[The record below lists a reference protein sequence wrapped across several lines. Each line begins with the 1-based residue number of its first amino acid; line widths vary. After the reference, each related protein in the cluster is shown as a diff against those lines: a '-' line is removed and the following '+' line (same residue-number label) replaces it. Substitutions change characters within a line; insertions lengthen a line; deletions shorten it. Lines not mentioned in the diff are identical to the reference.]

1 MHLFLYISLYFSI
14 SIYIYIYFYTHIYLF
29 IFLYLYLSISF
40 SLYFFIYLSLFLSLF
55 TYSFYFSISLFL
67 YFYLYPYLYIHISI
81 HIDLSPI
88 IYKYIKEE
96 KKEPTLT
103 EKKQGKPGE
112 FRNSPGLKEEDER
125 NRGEEGGEKVS
136 EQTMNRRAYVFIGHN
151 NAILRTPCI
160 FASSSYNRQLPF
172 SNKISEVT

>member
-1 MHLFLYISLYFSI
+1 MHLFLYISLSLSISISISILISISLSFSI
-14 SIYIYIYFYTHIYLF
+14 SIYPFPYLYISLSIYLYF
-29 IFLYLYLSISF
+29 YLYLLI
-40 SLYFFIYLSLFLSLF
+40 L
-55 TYSFYFSISLFL
+55 SISLFL